1 LREKVK
7 EEEWKAFEK
16 PENNSFYSNSRV
28 SEFFVLTFGCFSV
41 SVISKFEVFLD
52 HFISRAEQK
61 WGMGNLSFCAVLLEL
76 IDKPLFLIIRASLMS
91 IATQPLAPAR
101 H

>member
-1 LREKVK
+1 
-7 EEEWKAFEK
+7 
-16 PENNSFYSNSRV
+16 
-28 SEFFVLTFGCFSV
+28 
-41 SVISKFEVFLD
+41 
-52 HFISRAEQK
+52 
-61 WGMGNLSFCAVLLEL
+61 VLLEL